1 MSNTDFPVIDLTATG
16 RNIRRLRVERGL
28 TVKELQSYF
37 GFQEPRAIYKWQRG
51 ECLPS
56 VDNLYALGTLLGV
69 PMDRILVPVPV
80 PITVHTN
87 KEQQAAACCCCFYR
101 VFCCGARPLRLR
113 QGSVTQLPPFFRGVR
128 RLRARHAPAGRAG
141 GVDQTGSIPNC
152 FPVRDGDV
160 MRIGSGWGLLRKNG

>member
-69 PMDRILVPVPV
+69 PMDHILVPVPV
-80 PITVHTN
+80 SITVHTN
-87 KEQQAAACCCCFYR
+87 KEQQAAACCCCFIGY
-101 VFCCGARPLRLR
+101 
-113 QGSVTQLPPFFRGVR
+113 SV
-128 RLRARHAPAGRAG
+128 AGRGPSGCGKDPSHSFHHFSAAS
-141 GVDQTGSIPNC
+141 GVCVRGTRR
-152 FPVRDGDV
+152 RDGREELTKLDQFRTV
-160 MRIGSGWGLLRKNG
+160 FR